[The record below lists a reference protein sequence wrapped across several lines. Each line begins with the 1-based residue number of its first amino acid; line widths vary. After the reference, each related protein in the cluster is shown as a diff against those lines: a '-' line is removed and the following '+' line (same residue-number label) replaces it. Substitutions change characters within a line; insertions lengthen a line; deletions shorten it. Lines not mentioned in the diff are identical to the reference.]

1 MPEAGGAIC
10 RVEEALQQGAGRF
23 GVFSAVAALAVLAAL
38 LLGPG
43 ARAQQSPGAAAGV
56 RAATPEEV
64 KKGIED
70 EEAAI
75 EAEPAFDGLSKRLSH
90 YIRTKLPSLVP
101 LSREDATAENVRF
114 ATTELGQPSPFICK
128 GDFDGDGLEDTAV
141 VMKDR
146 TTRELRVMAFHQVNV
161 TVNPGGFTKRDYRAY
176 EVVKAGPVAPS
187 GKLDELTIAC
197 NGPGSFESLDGSI
210 LLTLKNHSIEFGFTE
225 YYFDGDRYQ
234 SLVIG
239 D

>member
-1 MPEAGGAIC
+1 MLGTSGAIPRAQ
-10 RVEEALQQGAGRF
+10 RVRRREAKVSWAMRACAVCAIAAVSLI
-23 GVFSAVAALAVLAAL
+23 GVD
-38 LLGPG
+38 
-43 ARAQQSPGAAAGV
+43 ARAQQAPATAAGTQ
-56 RAATPEEV
+56 ADSPEQV
-64 KKGIED
+64 KKSIEE

-90 YIRTKLPSLVP
+90 YIRAKFPSLVP
-101 LSREDATAENVRF
+101 LSSDDASPENVRF
-114 ATTELGQPSPFICK
+114 ATTELGQPSPFICS
-128 GDFDGDGLEDTAV
+128 GDFEGGHVEDTAI

-146 TTRELRVMAFHQVNV
+146 TTGELRVMAFHQVNV

-176 EVVKAGPVAPS
+176 EVVKAGPVAEN

-210 LLTLKNHSIEFGFTE
+210 TVTLKNYSIEFGFTE
-225 YYFDGDRYQ
+225 YYFDGGRYQ

>member
-1 MPEAGGAIC
+1 MRAFA
-10 RVEEALQQGAGRF
+10 VY
-23 GVFSAVAALAVLAAL
+23 AVAAVSF
-38 LLGPG
+38 LGPD
-43 ARAQQSPGAAAGV
+43 APAQQPPGAAVGV
-56 RAATPEEV
+56 RAASPEEV

-75 EAEPAFDGLSKRLSH
+75 EAEPSFDGLSKRLSH

-101 LSREDATAENVRF
+101 LSREDASAENVRF
-114 ATTELGQPSPFICK
+114 AMTELGQPSPFICN
-128 GDFDGDGLEDTAV
+128 GDFAGDRLEDTAV

-146 TTRELRVMAFHQVNV
+146 TTGELRVMAFHQVNV

-176 EVVKAGPVAPS
+176 EVVKAGPVAQS

-197 NGPGSFESLDGSI
+197 NGPGSFESLDSSI
-210 LLTLKNHSIEFGFTE
+210 TITLKNYSIEFGFTE
-225 YYFDGDRYQ
+225 YYFDGGRYQ